1 MTGRELILYIL
12 QNGLEDRPVFE
23 NGKFIGF
30 KTVSEVAEELS
41 VGNATVITWCKLD
54 MIPYVQ
60 IGANYMIP
68 GNCESPLEKD
78 KRKE

>member
-1 MTGRELILYIL
+1 MTGRDLILYIL
-12 QNGLEDRPVFE
+12 QNGLEDQPVFE
-23 NGKFIGF
+23 NGKLIGF

-41 VGNATVITWCKLD
+41 VGNATVITWCKLG

-68 GNCESPLEKD
+68 GNYESPLEKD